1 MYWFIHYLSHACIQ
15 NYYLGEQMQRPIS
28 KKWNPLF
35 YKTITKYL
43 NKNSRI
49 FLCRLSRIKKGLTM
63 PDLRALE
70 IGSARRMDVAILFFD
85 LKNFT
90 VTSSSLSNDKT
101 LFILNTIVPTLT
113 RIIQHWG
120 GTIEKNTGDGIM
132 AILGT
137 ETRDS
142 QKIAQEAI
150 ESAMAIR
157 YMMLIEIQKIMH
169 QHELPAFN
177 FRIGIDMGEVLV
189 SRIGIKNMNFITV
202 VGDAANRASKLQ
214 SLSRTNS
221 ISIGENLATNLDG
234 YLHQY
239 LEEGTDLN
247 WQWEKVNTGE
257 PYRFFHYT
265 FDYLE
270 PKEWLKVKFN

>member
-1 MYWFIHYLSHACIQ
+1 MH
-15 NYYLGEQMQRPIS
+15 RPIS

-43 NKNSRI
+43 KNSHR
-49 FLCRLSRIKKGLTM
+49 FLRRLSRIKKGLTM

-70 IGSARRMDVAILFFD
+70 IGSARRMEVAILFFD

-90 VTSSSLSNDKT
+90 STSSSLSNDRT
-101 LFILNTIVPTLT
+101 LFVLNTIVPTLT

-142 QKIAQEAI
+142 QKIAREAI

-169 QHELPAFN
+169 QHELPTFN

-214 SLSRTNS
+214 SLSRTNG

-239 LEEGTDLN
+239 LEQGTDSN

-257 PYRFFHYT
+257 AYRFFHYT